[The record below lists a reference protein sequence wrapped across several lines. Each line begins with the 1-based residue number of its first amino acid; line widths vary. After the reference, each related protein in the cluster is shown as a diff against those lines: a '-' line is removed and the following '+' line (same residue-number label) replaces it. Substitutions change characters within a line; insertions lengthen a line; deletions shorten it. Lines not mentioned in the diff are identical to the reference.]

1 MKYFFP
7 FLMGIVILLGVG
19 LTLTPYIAD
28 WLLPVSAAH
37 YQQAK
42 PNDARQAI
50 ADWFGVQPEQIKSA
64 QAIRRRTHEGN
75 TSWLVFDA
83 SRDPVAQFVMNA
95 RLQQINLDQ
104 AALQSVWLDNPPPV
118 DWWQPAKLQ
127 RETYFVGKTASRT
140 LSLIYNEEQHKGY
153 LVVKLVETAKD
164 KSKNSF

>member
-42 PNDARQAI
+42 PNDARQAV

-75 TSWLVFDA
+75 TSWLVFEA

-118 DWWQPAKLQ
+118 DWWQPAELQ

-140 LSLIYNEEQHKGY
+140 LSLLYNEEQHKGY